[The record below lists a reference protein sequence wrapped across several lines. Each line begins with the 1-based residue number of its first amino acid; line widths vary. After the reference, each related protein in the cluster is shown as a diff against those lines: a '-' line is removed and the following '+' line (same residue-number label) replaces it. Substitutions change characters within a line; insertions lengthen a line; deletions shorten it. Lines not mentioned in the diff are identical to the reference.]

1 MVQMDDHGHG
11 PTVIGAA
18 VDDDL
23 VDVDLNSLDD
33 ETQRFVLETHLE
45 NIGFIDFMGFEL
57 ASLSSQHSS
66 YNNLPNVSG
75 GRGAGGGMGNASA
88 FAGSPSLG
96 AKGELCFGIIE
107 FHTIFRRY
115 LFY

>member
-33 ETQRFVLETHLE
+33 ETQRRFVLETHLE

-66 YNNLPNVSG
+66 YNNLPNA
-75 GRGAGGGMGNASA
+75 GALLL
-88 FAGSPSLG
+88 PL
-96 AKGELCFGIIE
+96 EEPLQE
-107 FHTIFRRY
+107 P
-115 LFY
+115 L